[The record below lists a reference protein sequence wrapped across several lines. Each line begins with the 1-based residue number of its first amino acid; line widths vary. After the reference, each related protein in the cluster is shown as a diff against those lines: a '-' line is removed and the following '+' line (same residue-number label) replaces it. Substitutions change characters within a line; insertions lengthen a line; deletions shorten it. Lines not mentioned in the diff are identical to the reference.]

1 CGAAKMSGGI
11 GYQARAFMK
20 AEMCRLHVA
29 RDIRHLHLPTRPQS
43 GSPSRLNSR
52 PPDQQV
58 SYDADADQACRR
70 YRLGFAG
77 GDLLPASR
85 ACPMVETAMSA
96 VGGGHRLE
104 QVAWSVRV

>member
-1 CGAAKMSGGI
+1 
-11 GYQARAFMK
+11 
-20 AEMCRLHVA
+20 
-29 RDIRHLHLPTRPQS
+29 
-43 GSPSRLNSR
+43 
-52 PPDQQV
+52 
-58 SYDADADQACRR
+58 ADQACRR

-104 QVAWSVRV
+104 QVAWSVRVWRLVAESAGVAKFRQIAVEQPRRNPIGNERLHPNSPAGAERAAINRARRHFRRESPWH